1 MDIALHGSTAPGA
14 GFEVP
19 LEMLAACHGRVQQHC
34 ELLQRLLAHVRQHG
48 ADAQARDAA
57 QRVLRYFDTAARDHH
72 ADEEQDLLPA
82 LLEAMAGSDA
92 VCIRDMIRRIGS
104 EHRALEQRWASLR
117 ETLLAW
123 QRGEQVEPDEAR
135 GREFSEFIDAYA
147 AHMAYEE
154 AEVMPMASRLLAD
167 DQLDAIGKAMR
178 ERRGITPLPAGL
190 TAPAQSGGTGSR

>member
-57 QRVLRYFDTAARDHH
+57 QRVLRYFDTAARYHH

-123 QRGEQVEPDEAR
+123 QRGEQVDPDEAQAR
-135 GREFSEFIDAYA
+135 EFIDAYA

-178 ERRGITPLPAGL
+178 ERRGITRLPAGL
-190 TAPAQSGGTGSR
+190 TTPAPSGGTGSR